1 MVLTDLTKLLQRYSD
16 GDKTVADALL
26 REIMPQLK
34 RVAEGQL
41 RRERAKQDFSVTEL
55 VHEVWLKDLR
65 KGGWPVRDRS
75 HFYALV
81 GRAMRMALIDAA
93 RKRLSQRRGSG
104 TQVDQ
109 LSGDHAVASAEASP
123 EQLAA
128 MGLLMD
134 RLAHT
139 EPEIAQV
146 VDMHYFAGFS
156 LEEVGDSLGLTQ
168 RQVKYRWKRGCDWL
182 KGQLGR

>member
-1 MVLTDLTKLLQRYSD
+1 MVPSDLTSLLQRYSD
-16 GDKTVADALL
+16 GDKSVADALL
-26 REIMPQLK
+26 RQIMPQLK

-41 RRERAKQDFSVTEL
+41 RRERAKQDLSVTEL
-55 VHEVWLKDLR
+55 VHEIWLKDLR

-81 GRAMRMALIDAA
+81 GRAMRMALIDTA
-93 RKRLSQRRGSG
+93 RRRLSQRRGSG
-104 TQVDQ
+104 TSVDQ
-109 LSGDHAVASAEASP
+109 LSDHAVASAEASP

-134 RLAHT
+134 RLANA

-168 RQVKYRWKRGCDWL
+168 RQVKYRWKKGCDWL
-182 KGQLGR
+182 KSQLGR